1 MATAAL
7 TADPKRTPKVAPSG
21 TKLPRKPRRP
31 DADCSTRKTP
41 EVVYSPPTDSPCTSR
56 SSTSRIGAA
65 RPARSYV
72 GNTPIRKVGTAI
84 SMTDIV
90 SASLRPSLSPI
101 WPKTRLPNGRIRKPA
116 ANTPKAAISDELA
129 SFAGKKLRPITVA
142 IAVDSEIIP
151 FHDIADDPGDDGRR
165 TLDAPMSTDI
175 RQIPPVLSPRSRL

>member
-65 RPARSYV
+65 RPA
-72 GNTPIRKVGTAI
+72 
-84 SMTDIV
+84 
-90 SASLRPSLSPI
+90 SLLVRRQYPDQ
-101 WPKTRLPNGRIRKPA
+101 KGRNRHKH
-116 ANTPKAAISDELA
+116 DRYGQRQLA
-129 SFAGKKLRPITVA
+129 SELVA
-142 IAVDSEIIP
+142 DMAKDQ
-151 FHDIADDPGDDGRR
+151 A
-165 TLDAPMSTDI
+165 
-175 RQIPPVLSPRSRL
+175 